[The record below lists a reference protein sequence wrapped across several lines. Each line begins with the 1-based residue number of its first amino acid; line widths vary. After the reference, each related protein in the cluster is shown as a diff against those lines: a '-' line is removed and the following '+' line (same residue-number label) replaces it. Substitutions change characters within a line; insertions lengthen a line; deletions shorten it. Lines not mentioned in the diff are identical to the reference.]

1 MLGIRIGPASGM
13 RRTSTG
19 GRLVNSITVNS
30 NGASI
35 EGEALISS
43 RRPEARLSRV
53 QVAAHDQDGCLRRA
67 KRLLHL
73 ADADRVTGIP
83 EAELGELCLAREH
96 RIVREPGR

>member
-19 GRLVNSITVNS
+19 GGLVNSITVNS

-35 EGEALISS
+35 ESEALISS

-53 QVAAHDQDGCLRRA
+53 
-67 KRLLHL
+67 
-73 ADADRVTGIP
+73 
-83 EAELGELCLAREH
+83 
-96 RIVREPGR
+96 